1 MSIVQMPA
9 VLCAIASYLTI
20 DIFVAHCAYEI
31 AAVILISKLAKGAVK
46 QDCVEQT
53 ERKKNIL

>member
-1 MSIVQMPA
+1 MSIILIPS
-9 VLCAIASYLTI
+9 VLCAIVFYLAV
-20 DIFVAHCAYEI
+20 DILVAHCAYEI